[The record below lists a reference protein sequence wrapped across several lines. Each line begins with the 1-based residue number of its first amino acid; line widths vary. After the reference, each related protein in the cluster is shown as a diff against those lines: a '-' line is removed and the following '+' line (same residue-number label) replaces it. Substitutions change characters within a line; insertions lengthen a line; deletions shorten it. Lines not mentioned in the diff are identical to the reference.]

1 MKRTSDSIM
10 NMLPCGYLSTN
21 EEGKITFINK
31 YLLNLLAVEEN
42 EVIGKKPLQDFF
54 PVGVK
59 IYFETHI
66 GPLLLMQGTV
76 EEISIELIRSDHT
89 RIPVLLN
96 AVLEK
101 KSEHGQAIIYY
112 TFFDISQRKKY
123 EQELLLATRKQKK
136 LLLQVQER
144 SLQIQKDNAYYKSI
158 IENQS
163 FYIIKTDLE
172 GNYTYL
178 NPAYCKV
185 MGIRHQDWLGKS
197 ALTLVIP
204 EDHSRCQ
211 EIIELCFAYPDK
223 SHLAIIRMQSPEGIL
238 TTQWEFSLLCEDPL
252 NCEAFLGIGH
262 DITPL
267 IKKQED
273 LQRLV
278 DVTALQN
285 KRLNNFTY
293 IVSHNIRSHVA
304 NLSGILNITNMND
317 AEDRN
322 LSFSILKKSVGAL
335 DETIHHLND
344 VISIQDNTNLPKSV
358 LNVKNEINKA
368 LENIKMLLLSSNTSV
383 HCDVPD
389 QQQLITNSA
398 YFESILLNLLTNAV
412 KYRSPKRNPDITI
425 SLLEEE
431 NYKILIVTD
440 NGLGIDLNKYRNR
453 LFGMYNTF
461 HGNKDAKGLGLF
473 ITKTQIE
480 SMKGKIEVES
490 TLDVGTTF
498 KVYFPLN

>member
-1 MKRTSDSIM
+1 MKQASDSIM
-10 NMLPCGYLSTN
+10 NMLPCGYLTTSA
-21 EEGKITFINK
+21 EGKIIFLNK
-31 YLLNLLAVEEN
+31 YLLDLLAVKED
-42 EVIGKKPLQDFF
+42 EVIGKKFLHDFF

-66 GPLLLMQGTV
+66 GPLLLMQGVV
-76 EEISIELIRSDHT
+76 EEISIEFIRSDRT

-96 AVLEK
+96 AILEK
-101 KSEHGQAIIYY
+101 KLEGGQATIFY

-123 EQELLLATRKQKK
+123 EQELLLAAQKQKE

-158 IENQS
+158 IDNQS
-163 FYIIKTDLE
+163 FYIIKTNLE

-178 NPAYCKV
+178 NPSYCKV
-185 MGIRHQDWLGKS
+185 MGIDQQDWIGKS
-197 ALTLVIP
+197 PFTLVMP
-204 EDHSRCQ
+204 EDHSLCL
-211 EIIELCFAYPDK
+211 ETMKACFADPDK
-223 SHLAIIRMQSPEGIL
+223 TQWVNIRMLSPGGIL
-238 TTQWEFSLLCEDPL
+238 TTQWEFSLLRENTL
-252 NCEAFLGIGH
+252 NAETFLGIGH

-273 LQRLV
+273 LQSLV

-293 IVSHNIRSHVA
+293 IISHNIRSHVA
-304 NLSGILNITNMND
+304 NLSGILDITNMDD

-322 LSFSILKKSVGAL
+322 FSFSILKKSVGAL

-344 VISIQDNTNLPKSV
+344 IISIQDNINLPKSA
-358 LNVKNEINKA
+358 LHVKNEINKA
-368 LENIKMLLLSSNTSV
+368 LENIQMLLLSSNVSV
-383 HCDVPD
+383 HCRILDEE
-389 QQQLITNSA
+389 QLTTNSA

-412 KYRSPKRNPDITI
+412 KYRSPKRNPEVSI
-425 SLLEEE
+425 SFFKEE
-431 NYKILIVTD
+431 NYQVLIVTD
-440 NGLGIDLNKYRNR
+440 NGLGIDLHKYKDR

-480 SMKGKIEVES
+480 AMRGKIEVES
-490 TLDVGTTF
+490 TIDVGTTF